1 LIKACTPEETVE
13 AGSTF
18 ANNLK
23 KGDLVLLFGVLG
35 AGKTTFI
42 FLLRVQ
48 RFPRRLL
55 CPMADTCITW
65 TFTGY
70 LALKNCGTY
79 V

>member
-42 FLLRVQ
+42 RVWLAFLLRVQ
-48 RFPRRLL
+48 RF
-55 CPMADTCITW
+55 
-65 TFTGY
+65 
-70 LALKNCGTY
+70 LA
-79 V
+79 VF

>member
-23 KGDLVLLFGVLG
+23 KGDLVLLLAYWEQAKQRLFVVWL
-35 AGKTTFI
+35 A

-48 RFPRRLL
+48 RF
-55 CPMADTCITW
+55 
-65 TFTGY
+65 
-70 LALKNCGTY
+70 LA
-79 V
+79 VF